1 MRRHLAAID
10 PQVYTVHQR
19 QDGTLA
25 RTFRR
30 LRVCAQW
37 EKRGKGKFGMQAEPL
52 GGKKSVNRPVL
63 RMGRAQVF
71 LEQVEVLP
79 QHTDVA
85 VAHQAGQTK

>member
-1 MRRHLAAID
+1 
-10 PQVYTVHQR
+10 
-19 QDGTLA
+19 
-25 RTFRR
+25 
-30 LRVCAQW
+30 
-37 EKRGKGKFGMQAEPL
+37 MQAEPL
-52 GGKKSVNRPVL
+52 GGKKPVNRPVL